1 MKSCGDRRC
10 DGGIALQGP
19 VVRRRGAHNIWEPW
33 LPIGALGVY
42 RTSDVPR
49 CATGATWAPRC
60 RDTGAAAR
68 VFRRG
73 PEGALDSRT
82 AHGAGDVVL

>member
-1 MKSCGDRRC
+1 
-10 DGGIALQGP
+10 LQRP

-49 CATGATWAPRC
+49 CATGATWGPPMSGYGGGSPR
-60 RDTGAAAR
+60 
-68 VFRRG
+68 VPVG
-73 PEGALDSRT
+73 P
-82 AHGAGDVVL
+82 